1 MVGMSS
7 SSPSSSK
14 PVATPNAGA
23 RAAWWQQLGPAAA
36 GLMQKLHR
44 AWSEHAGQVSLTEGI
59 KETSPDRYL
68 DPEVLARVGFSPI
81 LARLVVEGFLNGLH
95 KSPFHGF
102 SVEFA
107 DHREYVAGDD
117 LKYLDWHLYART
129 DHYYIKRYEDETN
142 LRSYILLDRSA
153 SMGFGTGLL
162 TKWDYACFLA
172 SCLGYLVLKQQ
183 DACGLALF
191 GAKPGLLVQPRCRRP
206 HLRQMMKVMID
217 NPPSGGT
224 DMPSSLRQ
232 IARNLKRRGMVV
244 VISDLIDDPEATLQA
259 LRMLRSQR
267 HDVIVFHLQDA
278 AELEFPFQGAT
289 QFRDMETGEELE
301 IDPTSVRE
309 GYLEQVRQCCEF
321 YRKGLAEAGVDYQL
335 INTRQPYDQALTAYL
350 NRRSKVRR

>member
-1 MVGMSS
+1 MASVVQK
-7 SSPSSSK
+7 SP
-14 PVATPNAGA
+14 
-23 RAAWWQQLGPAAA
+23 WWQKLGPAAS
-36 GLMQKLHR
+36 GLMQTLHR
-44 AWSEHAGQVSLTEGI
+44 AWSEHAGQVTITEGM
-59 KETSPDRYL
+59 TNNSPDRYL
-68 DPEVLARVGFSPI
+68 NPEVLARVGFSPL

-107 DHREYVAGDD
+107 DHREYVPGDD

-129 DHYYIKRYEDETN
+129 DNYYIKRYEDETN
-142 LRSYILLDRSA
+142 LRCYVLLDRSA
-153 SMGFGTGLL
+153 SMGFGTGIL

-172 SCLGYLVLKQQ
+172 SCLGYLVLRQQ

-217 NPPSGGT
+217 NPPAGGT

-232 IARNLKRRGMVV
+232 IARNLKRRGLVV
-244 VISDLIDDPEATLQA
+244 IISDLIDDPAATLKAIRQ
-259 LRMLRSQR
+259 LRSQR
-267 HDVIVFHLQDA
+267 HDVLVFHLQDA

-289 QFRDMETGEELE
+289 QFRDLETGEELE
-301 IDPTSVRE
+301 IDPTAVRD
-309 GYLEQVRQCCEF
+309 GYLEQIRQCCEF
-321 YRKGLAEAGVDYQL
+321 YRQGLSESGIDYQL

-350 NRRSKVRR
+350 NRRSRVRR